1 MENLK
6 EVSLF
11 FSGGT
16 DSTATGILALN
27 NHDRVHLLTFDR
39 GIKYGMGQID
49 KTRKRAKELIQKY
62 GRDRFAHQ
70 VIYIG
75 DIFQKLFLDDFT
87 EDLKFYKTHLMALVC
102 SSCRIAMHT
111 KAILYNLENLIPDI
125 IDGSNQEQAFEQ
137 MPELLQE
144 YALFDREF
152 GINYAN
158 PIFCFGDKNKR
169 QEIIF
174 EAGLSKNRDFKYAML
189 GGTSDG
195 IMFHPSQPACVFSPF
210 MGTYGRYLYHIFEN
224 TTEEKERR
232 IAVEYCRK
240 KKEIAREY
248 IKGIIDTRPQTQN
261 QKR

>member
-1 MENLK
+1 MNQIK

-16 DSTATGILALN
+16 DSTATSILALN
-27 NHDRVHLLTFDR
+27 SYDRVHLLTFDR

-49 KTRKRAKELIQKY
+49 KARKRAKELIQKY
-62 GRDRFAHQ
+62 GEDKFVHQ

-75 DIFQKLFLDDFT
+75 DIFRELFIEDFT
-87 EDLKFYKTHLMALVC
+87 EDLKSYKTHLMALVC
-102 SSCRIAMHT
+102 PACRIAMHA
-111 KAILYNLENLIPDI
+111 KAIIYNLENHVPDI

-195 IMFHPSQPACVFSPF
+195 IMFHPSQPACVFAPF
-210 MGTYGRYLYHIFEN
+210 MGAYGRYLYHLFEN

-232 IAVEYCRK
+232 IAVEYCK
-240 KKEIAREY
+240 KKKNIARKYVLEV
-248 IKGIIDTRPQTQN
+248 IGSRE
-261 QKR
+261 